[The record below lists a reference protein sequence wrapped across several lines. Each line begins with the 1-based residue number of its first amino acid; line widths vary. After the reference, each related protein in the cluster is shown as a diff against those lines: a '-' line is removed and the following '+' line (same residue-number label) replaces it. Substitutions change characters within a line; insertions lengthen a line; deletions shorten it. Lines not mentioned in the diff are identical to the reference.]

1 MKRTALIS
9 LICSMLAAVVLM
21 IGILFAIIIGD
32 GDGLERRK
40 LVVSSASAAA
50 IYNGETLSDNKW
62 HLSDGELKEGHTIS
76 VNVTGSQ
83 KNVGISE
90 NYCTATILDKNGVD
104 VTEDYDIEYRP
115 GILNVRER
123 EICLVAESDMKMYDG
138 EPLTAQ
144 KYTLMSAIS
153 LLPTD
158 TIEATVEGSI
168 TEVGEELNR
177 ITSVAI
183 KNNLGE
189 DVTRNYHVR
198 TVDGKLVVYSTDAL
212 VFESDDD
219 VKDYDG
225 TPLTNSNWTLV
236 SGTLDKDHSV
246 DVSVSGRQIDVG
258 TSENTFS
265 VRILNESAED
275 ITAQYE
281 VVCRPGKLTV
291 IPAEVTVISDSSK
304 KSYDGTPLTDSDFT
318 TYPGYYSSAFNF
330 EPVIIGSQTEIG
342 KSENIIASCR
352 VFDKTGRDIS
362 ENFVILYDNG
372 TLEVLAEPLAPTELL
387 FASMDA
393 EKIYDGTPL
402 TNKNWKLVGG
412 ELLEEH
418 TAQVNIKGSITDVGT
433 ESNFFTVNILDSAGN
448 DVTKEYD
455 IKMNFGKLV
464 VRKQKLTVTS
474 DSAQKIYDGEP
485 LTAEGYKV
493 TEESIASLYRVEC
506 QVVGS
511 RTEVGTAKNTIAYV
525 RIFNDR
531 DEEITSNFEIERKM
545 GELTVVAKEEEIKPE
560 LTYISGSAEKIYD
573 GRPLTNENCGLIKG
587 DLLPGHTANITVTG
601 SITNVGRTD
610 NTYDVVIYDED
621 GNDVTDQYVINKTS
635 GTLVVNEKRITVIAN
650 SGEKIYDGSPLTD
663 DGYKV
668 TNSDRNDRSDPI
680 PTGHELV
687 VSIIGS
693 ITDPG
698 EIDNTI
704 MNVDVIN
711 QQGESVK
718 DNFIITTKNGRLKVN
733 EKSGGGSSGGD
744 SSDGEPTG
752 RELFRVISEKDDKRL
767 HLKERSMG
775 DYDPASDSWSD
786 APEYN
791 SLINGSYSAYYLP
804 SFALDNSGMTPRMIE
819 IEAVG
824 GIFAMPYYSS
834 TVSSIPAMTSD
845 SVMAGSTMETYSV
858 SYYDWHNTTGIRM
871 PAQYSDYED
880 EYARYVESNYLYVDP
895 ETNAYMQNIIAAE
908 GFSKDDPGVISQ
920 IAAYIRE
927 SAEYDLKYDR
937 EMDSAENPVIAFLG
951 TYRKGVCRHYAKA
964 ATLLY
969 RSLGIPARYTVGFV
983 KDDIRA
989 GEITSIT
996 DLSGHAWVEVY
1007 IENIGWVEVEV
1018 TGSATPDKIS
1028 LTVEPVETRVEYDGT
1043 EQTAIQQVRVTK
1055 ATDGVDMS
1063 KYVLEA
1069 VVSGKRS
1076 ELGISTTVITNLII
1090 KDRAGIVVYN
1100 KAAGVGLKKFD
1111 VKYETGI
1118 LHVYRSYLT
1127 FASASKEK
1135 IYDGYALKGEV
1146 GDITLTGG
1154 IVYEDEGY
1162 SCVFTALGSVT
1173 DCEKAVANAYTVA
1186 IYKDGKNVTDH
1197 YYIKTTFGSLKV
1209 NAREIVITA
1218 ASATGKYG
1226 ETLTCNQI
1234 EYDINALAETDI
1246 ISSWIVEGEISNIGK
1261 TANVVRSV
1269 TILNKENKDVSDN
1282 YQITFIDGIL
1292 KITP

>member
-90 NYCTATILDKNGVD
+90 NYCSATILDKNGVD

-123 EICLVAESDMKMYDG
+123 EICLVADSDTKMYDG
-138 EPLTAQ
+138 EPLTAE

-219 VKDYDG
+219 VKKYDG
-225 TPLTNSNWTLV
+225 TPLTNGNWTLV

-246 DVSVSGRQIDVG
+246 EVSVTGRQIDVG

-265 VRILNESAED
+265 VRILNENAED
-275 ITAQYE
+275 ITGQYE
-281 VVCRPGKLTV
+281 VVCKPGKLTV
-291 IPAEVTVISDSSK
+291 IPAEVTVMSDSSK
-304 KSYDGTPLTDSDFT
+304 KQYDGRPLTDSDFT
-318 TYPGYYSSAFNF
+318 TYPSYYSTAFKF

-352 VFDKTGRDIS
+352 VFDKSGRDIS
-362 ENFVILYDNG
+362 ENFVIIYDNG
-372 TLEVLAEPLAPTELL
+372 LLEVLAEPLSPTELL
-387 FASMDA
+387 FVSMDA

-402 TNKNWKLVGG
+402 TNNNWELVGG

-418 TAQVNIKGSITDVGT
+418 TAMVNIKGSITDVGT
-433 ESNFFTVNILDSAGN
+433 ASNFFTVNILDSAGN
-448 DVTKEYD
+448 DVTEKYD

-464 VRKQKLTVTS
+464 VRKQKITVTS

-493 TEESIASLYRVEC
+493 TEDSLASLYRVEC

-511 RTEVGTAKNTIAYV
+511 RTEVGTAKNTIAHV
-525 RIFNDR
+525 RIFNSTDT
-531 DEEITSNFEIERKM
+531 EITSNFDIVKKA
-545 GELTVVAKEEEIKPE
+545 GDLTVVAKEEEIKPE
-560 LTYISGSAEKIYD
+560 LTFSSEGAEKIYD
-573 GRPLTNENCGLIKG
+573 GTPLTNESCSLIEG
-587 DLLPGHTANITVTG
+587 ELLPGHYVNIIATG

-610 NTYDVVIYDED
+610 NTYNVVIYDEE
-621 GNDVTDQYVINKTS
+621 GNDVTDKYVIHKTC
-635 GTLVVNEKRITVIAN
+635 GTLIVKEKRITVIAN
-650 SGEKIYDGSPLTD
+650 SDKKIYDGTPLTNS
-663 DGYKV
+663 GYKV
-668 TNSDRNDRSDPI
+668 VNSGRNDYTASVPS
-680 PTGHELV
+680 GHELV
-687 VSIIGS
+687 VNIIGS

-698 EIDNTI
+698 EINNTI

-711 QQGESVK
+711 QHGESVR
-718 DNFIITTKNGRLKVN
+718 DNFIITMINGSLKV
-733 EKSGGGSSGGD
+733 EEEPDSGD
-744 SSDGEPTG
+744 EPTG
-752 RELFRVISEKDDKRL
+752 RELFRVISDKDDRRL
-767 HLKERSMG
+767 YLKERSMG
-775 DYDPASDSWSD
+775 DYDPASDSWSN

-791 SLINGSYSAYYLP
+791 ILINDSYSAYYLP
-804 SFALDNSGMTPRMIE
+804 SFALDNSGMTPRNIE
-819 IEAVG
+819 IQAVG

-834 TVSSIPAMTSD
+834 TMSSIPAMTSD
-845 SVMAGSTMETYSV
+845 SVMEGSTAGIYSV
-858 SYYDWHNTTGIRM
+858 SYYDWHNTTGIKM
-871 PAQYSDYED
+871 PAKYSDYED
-880 EYARYVESNYLYVDP
+880 EYARYVEANYLYVDP
-895 ETNAYMQNIIAAE
+895 ETDAYMQNIIAAE

-983 KDDIRA
+983 QDNVKA
-989 GEITSIT
+989 GQVNSIT
-996 DLSGHAWVEVY
+996 DKSGHAWVEVY
-1007 IENIGWVEVEV
+1007 VENIGWVEVEV
-1018 TGSATPDKIS
+1018 TGSATPTKIS
-1028 LTVEPVETRVEYDGT
+1028 LTVEPVDTRVEYDGA
-1043 EQTAIQQVRVTK
+1043 EHTAIQQVLVTK

-1076 ELGISTTVITNLII
+1076 ELGMSATIITNLII

-1100 KAAGVGLKKFD
+1100 KAAGIGLKKFD

-1162 SCVFTALGSVT
+1162 SCVITPIGSVT